1 MDGPELLLALVAA
14 VALALAGMLSAGEA
28 AVLRITRT
36 SVADAVVEAE
46 TSEDLTATARRTR
59 LARLRAV
66 QGLVVDPP
74 AAVAAFALVRVFA
87 ETVAL
92 AAATLMIADWFDTW
106 WQVLLVAGVVGLA
119 AGVVFVRLSPR
130 ALGLR
135 RPLPVLVAL
144 AGPLSAVHRGAAW
157 LTDRTSDRNGRAPE
171 RDGEHDPGEDALRE
185 VAERVR
191 DNEAIEDAER
201 ELIRSVVELGGTL
214 TREVMVPRTDMVTVA
229 ATTPLRKAMRLFLR
243 SGYSRVPVVG
253 EEVDDLV
260 GVAYLKDVAR
270 VLENEPS
277 AADRPVV
284 EVARDAVF
292 VPESKP
298 ADELLREMQASRSHI
313 AVVVDEYGGIAGLV
327 TVEDVIE
334 ELVGELTDEHDTAP
348 ELEPEDLGDGTFLV
362 SARMPVDELGELFD
376 LRLDDDDVDTAGGL
390 LAKALGK
397 VPLTGATA
405 DVGGLHLV
413 ADRVE
418 GRRKQLATLRVRR
431 TIPSAHDQDDP
442 AAGGEH
448 ATPPDQ
454 KEAHA

>member
-36 SVADAVVEAE
+36 SVADALIEAE

-92 AAATLMIADWFDTW
+92 AAATLMIADWFDEW
-106 WQVLLVAGVVGLA
+106 WQVLLVAGVVGLV

-144 AGPLSAVHRGAAW
+144 AGPLSAVHRAAAW
-157 LTDRTSDRNGRAPE
+157 LTDRTSERGPE

-229 ATTPLRKAMRLFLR
+229 ASTPLRKAMRLFLR

-270 VLENEPS
+270 VLENERA

-418 GRRKQLATLRVRR
+418 GRRKQLATLRVGR
-431 TIPSAHDQDDP
+431 TTPASHDQDDP

>member
-1 MDGPELLLALVAA
+1 MDGPELLLALVAV
-14 VALALAGMLSAGEA
+14 VALALAGILSAGEA

-36 SVADAVVEAE
+36 AVADAVIEAE
-46 TSEDLTATARRTR
+46 TSEDLTAAARRTR

-74 AAVAAFALVRVFA
+74 ASVAAFALVRVFA
-87 ETVAL
+87 QTVAL
-92 AAATLMIADWFDTW
+92 AAATLMIADWFDSW
-106 WQVLLVAGVVGLA
+106 WQVLLAAAVVGLV

-135 RPLPVLVAL
+135 RPLPVLVSL
-144 AGPLSAVHRGAAW
+144 AGPLSAVHRAAAR
-157 LTDRTSDRNGRAPE
+157 LTDRTTERGARAPE

-229 ATTPLRKAMRLFLR
+229 ATTPLRKVMRLFLR
-243 SGYSRVPVVG
+243 SGYSRMPVVG
-253 EEVDDLV
+253 DEVDDLV

-277 AADRPVV
+277 AAERPVV
-284 EVARDAVF
+284 EVAREAVF

-334 ELVGELTDEHDTAP
+334 ELVGELTDEHDTARVV
-348 ELEPEDLGDGTFLV
+348 EPEDLGGGSFLV

-413 ADRVE
+413 ADHVE

-431 TIPSAHDQDDP
+431 TSPSSHDEDDP

-448 ATPPDQ
+448 AMPPDQ

>member
-1 MDGPELLLALVAA
+1 M
-14 VALALAGMLSAGEA
+14 
-28 AVLRITRT
+28 
-36 SVADAVVEAE
+36 
-46 TSEDLTATARRTR
+46 
-59 LARLRAV
+59 
-66 QGLVVDPP
+66 
-74 AAVAAFALVRVFA
+74 
-87 ETVAL
+87 
-92 AAATLMIADWFDTW
+92 
-106 WQVLLVAGVVGLA
+106 
-119 AGVVFVRLSPR
+119 
-130 ALGLR
+130 
-135 RPLPVLVAL
+135 
-144 AGPLSAVHRGAAW
+144 
-157 LTDRTSDRNGRAPE
+157 
-171 RDGEHDPGEDALRE
+171 
-185 VAERVR
+185 
-191 DNEAIEDAER
+191 
-201 ELIRSVVELGGTL
+201 
-214 TREVMVPRTDMVTVA
+214 
-229 ATTPLRKAMRLFLR
+229 
-243 SGYSRVPVVG
+243 
-253 EEVDDLV
+253 DDLV

-270 VLENEPS
+270 VLENEPA

-284 EVARDAVF
+284 EVAREAVF

-418 GRRKQLATLRVRR
+418 GRRKQLATLRVGRA
-431 TIPSAHDQDDP
+431 TPSSHDQDDP